1 MSYKVKV
8 VLWNVGKVILKY
20 VAPALLAFFEGRD
33 EIISSML

>member
-8 VLWNVGKVILKY
+8 VLWNVCKIALKY

-33 EIISSML
+33 EIISSLL